1 MATKRFIIELE
12 EGHTP
17 CEECPIIPRKEDCK
31 VDLFYLQCQYY
42 NLAKIRIQE
51 IKCDKL

>member
-1 MATKRFIIELE
+1 MATKRFIVELE

-17 CEECPIIPRKEDCK
+17 CEECPIMPHKEDRMNNCK

-42 NLAKIRIQE
+42 NLAKIKITE
-51 IKCDKL
+51 L

>member
-1 MATKRFIIELE
+1 MAKKQFLIELE

-17 CEECPIIPRKEDCK
+17 CEEYPIIPRKEDCK

-42 NLAKIRIQE
+42 NLATIKIKE
-51 IKCDKL
+51 L